1 MEGVPSA
8 FGLPMDVNC
17 EASVNDAIAQLLEA
31 AGRLDVVVN
40 CAGFGIGGSIE
51 DTPLELAKEQFE
63 TNLFGTIRVCQAALP
78 VLRDQRAGRLI
89 NISSIAGR
97 IAVPFQGLYT
107 ATKYAIEGLTEAL
120 RMEVKCF
127 GVHVSLIEPGD
138 FSTGFT
144 DSRQRISDPRT
155 DAYREATERA
165 MAVAESDERNGHK
178 PEEIARLLL
187 RVLRKGKPKLRYTVG
202 PMSQRL
208 AAAFKPFLP
217 AGYVER
223 EVMKHYNV
231 L

>member
-1 MEGVPSA
+1 
-8 FGLPMDVNC
+8 
-17 EASVNDAIAQLLEA
+17 
-31 AGRLDVVVN
+31 
-40 CAGFGIGGSIE
+40 
-51 DTPLELAKEQFE
+51 
-63 TNLFGTIRVCQAALP
+63 
-78 VLRDQRAGRLI
+78 
-89 NISSIAGR
+89 
-97 IAVPFQGLYT
+97 
-107 ATKYAIEGLTEAL
+107 L

-144 DSRQRISDPRT
+144 DSRQRISHPRT
-155 DAYREATERA
+155 DAYREATARA
-165 MAVAESDERNGHK
+165 MAAAESDERHGHK